1 MWEELLKA
9 FSFSYL
15 PSMIKFILGP
25 VGGYAA
31 KLHVITSMVSTVAGM
46 MTVVAVIVYSGNWFR
61 DRVINRVFP
70 NRKRFSERN
79 RNLTRVWKKYGLAG
93 VAILTPLVLTPIG
106 GSLIAVSFGGQREKI
121 LLYMF
126 LSATCW
132 SIVFNAAV
140 YFFGQKLPDLLDW
153 LLGLVR

>member
-1 MWEELLKA
+1 MVEEILKA

-31 KLHVITSMVSTVAGM
+31 QLHVVTSIISTVAGM
-46 MTVVAVIVYSGNWFR
+46 MTVVTLIVYSGNWFR
-61 DRVINRVFP
+61 DQVINRLFP

-79 RNLTRVWKKYGLAG
+79 RNLTRIWKKYGLAG
-93 VAILTPLVLTPIG
+93 VAILTPLLLTPIG
-106 GSLIAVSFGGQREKI
+106 GALLAVSFGGQREKI
-121 LLYMF
+121 MLYML
-126 LSATCW
+126 LSATFW
-132 SIVFNAAV
+132 SVVFNAAV

-153 LLGLVR
+153 LLGLVG